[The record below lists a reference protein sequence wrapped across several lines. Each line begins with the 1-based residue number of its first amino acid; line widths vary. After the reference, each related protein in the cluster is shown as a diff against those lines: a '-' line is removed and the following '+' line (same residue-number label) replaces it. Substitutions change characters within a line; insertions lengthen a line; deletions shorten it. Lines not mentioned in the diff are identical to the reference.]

1 MNENVIEMPEKK
13 WVFRTLT
20 AKDLFPIAN
29 LIGKIGIGEFVQKFA
44 DGGVMKAIDEGD
56 ADAVGMKVMVQ
67 AIETVLANLDTC
79 ENDIYKI
86 LSSTS
91 NLSEKE
97 IKNLSM
103 GEFVEMVFDF
113 IKKDDFADFFKQVSS
128 LLG

>member
-29 LIGKIGIGEFVQKFA
+29 LIGKIGIGEFIQKFA
-44 DGGVMKAIDEGD
+44 DGGAMEAINEGD
-56 ADAVGMKVMVQ
+56 ADSVGMKVMVQ
-67 AIETVLANLDTC
+67 GIETVLANLDTC

-103 GEFVEMVFDF
+103 GEFVEMVVDF
-113 IKKDDFADFFKQVSS
+113 VKKDDFADFFKQVSS

>member
-29 LIGKIGIGEFVQKFA
+29 LIGKIGIGEFIQKFA
-44 DGGVMKAIDEGD
+44 DGGVMEAINEGD
-56 ADAVGMKVMVQ
+56 ADSVGMKVMVQ
-67 AIETVLANLDTC
+67 GIETVLANLDTC

-103 GEFVEMVFDF
+103 GEFVEMVVDF